1 MKNINELIFKVNNDL
16 RNNLNVEKDDIK
28 ELLAIAMKMEKQLF
42 LSDVSKRYLVKF
54 VDRFWFEHET
64 EVNAIDEDE
73 AIEKMQKKFK
83 NASHFQVSE
92 L

>member
-1 MKNINELIFKVNNDL
+1 MEKRLKNIQTFEQHTSELNI
-16 RNNLNVEKDDIK
+16 
-28 ELLAIAMKMEKQLF
+28 
-42 LSDVSKRYLVKF
+42 SDVSKRYLVKY
-54 VDRFWFEHET
+54 VDSFWFEHET

-73 AIEKMQKKFK
+73 AIGKVQKQFK

>member
-1 MKNINELIFKVNNDL
+1 MKNSKKILTTLKEFKE
-16 RNNLNVEKDDIK
+16 NLNI
-28 ELLAIAMKMEKQLF
+28 
-42 LSDVSKRYLVKF
+42 SDVSKRYLVKF
-54 VDRFWFEHET
+54 VDSFWFEHET

-73 AIEKMQKKFK
+73 AIEKVQKQFK

>member
-1 MKNINELIFKVNNDL
+1 MEKRLKNIQTFEQHSSELNI
-16 RNNLNVEKDDIK
+16 
-28 ELLAIAMKMEKQLF
+28 
-42 LSDVSKRYLVKF
+42 SDVSKRYLVKF
-54 VDRFWFEHET
+54 VDSFWFEHET

-73 AIEKMQKKFK
+73 AIEKVQKKFK

>member
-1 MKNINELIFKVNNDL
+1 MKNIDITEWLLSNNIDPL
-16 RNNLNVEKDDIK
+16 K
-28 ELLAIAMKMEKQLF
+28 EIIAGEKQCF

-54 VDRFWFEHET
+54 VDSFWFEHET

-73 AIEKMQKKFK
+73 AIEKTQKQFK
-83 NASHFQVSE
+83 NASHFQVSQ